1 MLRVWYSTKSFADF
15 IVDQTILSQERAKG
29 NLLYN
34 ELAESD
40 ASKPKNFHQMPDHI
54 KKILYLDAPD
64 IIIEHNS
71 EPILSIEIS
80 KEAGTGH
87 NVFQRFGRLVA
98 SVENSVP
105 AVYIYPEAV
114 VIGRKNSTGMNYRW
128 DPINPNI
135 FKALES
141 VMRIHQM
148 PALFYYFP
156 SQYNNHLNSNSS
168 ILGGLPQKGL
178 IFERNIVRYPDCPL
192 STDTE
197 MIELFKLINLVVNR
211 ALNSITRPPLLNER
225 LVINRI
231 SWMQSEFAKK
241 GGHSA
246 RLSPETATIIIP
258 TQVVFDYL
266 MKRGAGVN
274 YQFGELLSKR
284 QETVIY
290 QVDANWRADPYPGTL
305 AAVDYLFCRNGKTI
319 EDRDRNLVLAW
330 GNAELDEN
338 NCLKIVHHSRR
349 IKTSV
354 KDFFGSINT
363 VRSSRNKCLLNRGF
377 KQLKS
382 REIPRYYMQTRYG
395 CTFTKS
401 KDIRMYAYF
410 ADAILFTDGAVWRD
424 G

>member
-1 MLRVWYSTKSFADF
+1 MLRIWYSTKSFADF
-15 IVDQTILSQERAKG
+15 IVDNTILSQEKARG
-29 NLLYN
+29 NLFYN

-40 ASKPKNFHQMPDHI
+40 ASKPKNFHRMPDHI

-71 EPILSIEIS
+71 EPILSVEIS

-87 NVFQRFGRLVA
+87 NVFQRFGRFVA

-105 AVYIYPEAV
+105 AIYIYPEAV
-114 VIGRKNSTGMNYRW
+114 VIGRRNSRGMGYRW
-128 DPINPNI
+128 DPINSNI

-156 SQYNNHLNSNSS
+156 SQYNNHINSPSG
-168 ILGGLPQKGL
+168 ILGSLPQKGL
-178 IFERNIVRYPDCPL
+178 TFERDIVHYPDCPS
-192 STDTE
+192 STDAE

-225 LVINRI
+225 LVMDRI
-231 SWMQSEFAKK
+231 SWMQSEFARK
-241 GGHSA
+241 GGHSTT
-246 RLSPETATIIIP
+246 LSPETATIIIS
-258 TQVVFDYL
+258 TQVLVGYL
-266 MKRGAGVN
+266 RRKAAGIN

-290 QVDANWRADPYPGTL
+290 QVDANWRVDPYPGTL
-305 AAVDYLFCRNGKTI
+305 AAVDYLFCRNGKTF

-330 GNAELDEN
+330 GIAELDEN
-338 NCLKIVHHSRR
+338 DSLNIVHRSLKIR
-349 IKTSV
+349 TSV
-354 KDFFGSINT
+354 KDFFGSITT
-363 VRSSRNKCLLNRGF
+363 VRSNRNKCLLNRGF

-382 REIPRYYMQTRYG
+382 PEVPRYYMQARYG

>member
-15 IVDQTILSQERAKG
+15 LVDNTLLSQQKARG

-40 ASKPKNFHQMPDHI
+40 ASKPKNFHRMPDHI

-114 VIGRKNSTGMNYRW
+114 VIGRRNSRGMNYRW

-156 SQYNNHLNSNSS
+156 SQYSNHQSS
-168 ILGGLPQKGL
+168 PSLPLSSLPHKGL
-178 IFERNIVRYPDCPL
+178 ILEKNIVRYSDCPS
-192 STDTE
+192 STALE
-197 MIELFKLINLVVNR
+197 MIELFQLIDLVINR
-211 ALNSITRPPLLNER
+211 ALNSITRPVLLNER
-225 LVINRI
+225 LVMGRT
-231 SWMQSEFAKK
+231 SWMQSEFARK
-241 GGHSA
+241 GGHSTK
-246 RLSPETATIIIP
+246 LSPETATIIIP
-258 TQVVFDYL
+258 TQVLLDYL
-266 MKRGAGVN
+266 RKKSAGAS

-284 QETVIY
+284 HETVIY
-290 QVDANWRADPYPGTL
+290 QVDANWRVDPYPGTL
-305 AAVDYLFCRNGKTI
+305 AAVDYLLCRNGKTF
-319 EDRDRNLVLAW
+319 EDRDRNLVLSW
-330 GNAELDEN
+330 GVAELDGN
-338 NCLKIVHHSRR
+338 NSLDIVHRNR
-349 IKTSV
+349 GVKTSV

-363 VRSSRNKCLLNRGF
+363 VRSNRNKCLLNKGF
-377 KQLKS
+377 TQLKS
-382 REIPRYYMQTRYG
+382 SEVPRYYMQTRYG

-410 ADAILFTDGAVWRD
+410 ADAILFTDGVVWRD